1 MRHLFVNF
9 EHMEQKVLSDE
20 GDFEGYAAIF
30 GNLDLGGDV
39 IEHGAFEEF
48 QTNKNGDVV
57 VLLAHDRGGMFGGAA
72 LPIGSAKVFQ
82 DDRGLRFK
90 GKLVMDDPLARRVHA
105 HMKAGTL
112 EGMSIGYD
120 ILPGGQELLESGVR
134 KLTALKLWEISP
146 VIWGMNPQARIE
158 DVKGA
163 RDIKTI
169 RDFEKFLRDVGGFS
183 NSQAKGL
190 ALHGFNGLE
199 KNRDDSDTDT
209 LGKIYAI
216 LDCADRAS
224 KT

>member
-1 MRHLFVNF
+1 MRHIFCKF
-9 EHMEQKVLSDE
+9 EQKVLTDV

-39 IEHGAFEEF
+39 IEHGAFEEI

-57 VLLAHDRGGMFGGAA
+57 VLLAHDCSGMFGGAA

-90 GKLVMDDPLARRVHA
+90 GKLVMDDPLAKRVHA

-112 EGMSIGYD
+112 DAMSIGYD
-120 ILPGGQELLESGVR
+120 ILPGGEQLLESGVR

-158 DVKGA
+158 DVKSA
-163 RDIKTI
+163 RNIKTI

-190 ALHGFNGLE
+190 ALCGFNGFE
-199 KNRDDSDTDT
+199 KDRDDPYTDT
-209 LGKIYAI
+209 LSKIRTVV
-216 LDCADRAS
+216 DRAS